1 MLLYKFTKIV
11 TFAFRF
17 VQACDM
23 QMFGVILLNCA
34 FFDLHFVSFCVSF
47 CMVVTVQKKGG
58 SLMLEFL
65 VTYRDLFMGF
75 LRPGIFGFG
84 GGPSSIPL
92 IRVEVVDRYGWMT
105 IEEFTDALAFGNML
119 PGPIATK
126 MAALIGYHVN
136 GIVGSL
142 VAIIANI
149 GPSAVAAILLIS
161 FYARFSETTWMSGMM
176 TAVRP
181 VVVVLVA
188 QVVLMMGR
196 TSFTGIQTFI
206 IAAAAVFGLLVFR
219 LHPAVLI
226 ALALA
231 YGGVFL
237 K

>member
-1 MLLYKFTKIV
+1 
-11 TFAFRF
+11 
-17 VQACDM
+17 
-23 QMFGVILLNCA
+23 
-34 FFDLHFVSFCVSF
+34 
-47 CMVVTVQKKGG
+47 
-58 SLMLEFL
+58 MLEFL
-65 VTYRDLFMGF
+65 VIYRDLFMGF

-92 IRVEVVDRYGWMT
+92 IRIEVVDRYGWMT
-105 IEEFTDALAFGNML
+105 MQEFTDALAFGNML

-126 MAALIGYHVN
+126 MAALIGYHVS

-181 VVVVLVA
+181 VVVILVA
-188 QVVLMMGR
+188 QVVLMMSR
-196 TSFTGIQTFI
+196 TSFTGIQTCI
-206 IAAAAVFGLLVFR
+206 IAVATVLGLSVFR

-226 ALALA
+226 VLALA